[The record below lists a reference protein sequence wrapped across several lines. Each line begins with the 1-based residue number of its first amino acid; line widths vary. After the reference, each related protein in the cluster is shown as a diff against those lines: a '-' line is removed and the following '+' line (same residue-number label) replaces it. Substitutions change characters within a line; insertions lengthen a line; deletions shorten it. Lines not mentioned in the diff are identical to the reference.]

1 VKKAMVFVAIIYT
14 AYILFSLVTFDTSAV
29 LGNVTTQYSNVTGS
43 NSTSNVTAKM
53 EFLNRVLR

>member
-1 VKKAMVFVAIIYT
+1 MVFVAIIYI
-14 AYILFSLVTFDTSAV
+14 AYILFSLVTYDTSVV
-29 LGNVTTQYSNVTGS
+29 LGNVTTQYNNVTGS